1 MMSCLSY
8 KNKNA
13 PLVSVTSRQNT
24 ESIVFHPSYWE
35 HRRMEETGWNQS
47 KESLWYEVEPVL
59 QEEVS
64 LEKSKN
70 FKWETDLDG
79 GLYWYIEMDGIYW

>member
-1 MMSCLSY
+1 
-8 KNKNA
+8 
-13 PLVSVTSRQNT
+13 
-24 ESIVFHPSYWE
+24 
-35 HRRMEETGWNQS
+35 MEETGWNQS
-47 KESLWYEVEPVL
+47 KESIWYEVEPVL

-70 FKWETDLDG
+70 FKWEADLDG